1 MELTHPAKNLDTI
14 TKEIHAC
21 ILEGTR
27 RFLMIGKLLK
37 QVQDDQLWALS
48 GCDVLT
54 FLEWAEKEIRWK
66 RAQVYNA
73 MACWE
78 RFGALMAADQ
88 SLLEIEPTRL
98 IRLLPLPDA
107 VEHLHDAATL
117 TAGDFENHLKDAT
130 GKQPTD
136 DGHEH
141 DYEPWLKCKSCHKFI
156 KGAI

>member
-1 MELTHPAKNLDTI
+1 LEITHPAKRLDEV

-37 QVQDDQLWALS
+37 QVQDDNIWQAS
-48 GCDVLT
+48 SCDCHS

-73 MACWE
+73 MAVFE
-78 RFGALMAADQ
+78 RFGSLMAADQ

-117 TAGDFENHLKDAT
+117 TAGDFENHLKMAT

-136 DGHEH
+136 ICEHE
-141 DYEPWLKCKSCHKFI
+141 YEPWQRCKTCGKFI
-156 KGAI
+156 KEDV